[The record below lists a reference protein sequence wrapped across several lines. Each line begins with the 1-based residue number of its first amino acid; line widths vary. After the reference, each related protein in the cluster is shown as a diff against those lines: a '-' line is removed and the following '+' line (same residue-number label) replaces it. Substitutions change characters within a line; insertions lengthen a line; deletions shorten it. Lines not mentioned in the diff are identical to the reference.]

1 MSAHIDPLIAAPP
14 AAARRIAPRSAPTR
28 PTAFEGKPASG
39 ASRPSNTATRHTAFE
54 GETALGAAQPS
65 NAVEVEV
72 VVGASVV
79 FVVEDI
85 EAVYRR
91 MYPGLVRMA
100 YLLVD
105 TQEAAEEAVQDAFAK
120 AYSKWSRV
128 QTPEAYM
135 RTCVIN
141 ACRRVHR
148 RRRVMGRA
156 PQPSIEHGELHADH
170 IADVVRTLR
179 SPMKEAVVL
188 RYYLQLSDPEIA
200 EALGIAVGT
209 VKSTLHRA
217 RALLQKE
224 WS

>member
-14 AAARRIAPRSAPTR
+14 AAARPVAPRSAR
-28 PTAFEGKPASG
+28 PTS
-39 ASRPSNTATRHTAFE
+39 RHTAFE
-54 GETALGAAQPS
+54 AETGAGAAKPSNAAPRHTAFEAETAQGAGQPS
-65 NAVEVEV
+65 NAME

-79 FVVEDI
+79 FVVEDV

-156 PQPSIEHGELHADH
+156 PQPSIEHGELYADH

-217 RALLQKE
+217 RALLKKE
-224 WS
+224 LS

>member
-14 AAARRIAPRSAPTR
+14 AAARTATPRPAR
-28 PTAFEGKPASG
+28 PTAFEAQTVIG
-39 ASRPSNTATRHTAFE
+39 AAAASNTAITRSAFE
-54 GETALGAAQPS
+54 AQPVIGAAAAS
-65 NAVEVEV
+65 HAVEV
-72 VVGASVV
+72 VGDV

-105 TQEAAEEAVQDAFAK
+105 TQELAEEAVQDAFAK
-120 AYSKWSRV
+120 AYPKWSRV

-141 ACRRVHR
+141 ACRRVQR
-148 RRRVMGRA
+148 RRKVMGRT
-156 PQPSIEHGELHADH
+156 PPPPFEHGELHADH

-217 RALLQKE
+217 RAMLKKE
-224 WS
+224 LS

>member
-1 MSAHIDPLIAAPP
+1 M
-14 AAARRIAPRSAPTR
+14 
-28 PTAFEGKPASG
+28 E
-39 ASRPSNTATRHTAFE
+39 
-54 GETALGAAQPS
+54 
-65 NAVEVEV
+65 

-79 FVVEDI
+79 FVVEDV

-141 ACRRVHR
+141 ACRRVQR
-148 RRRVMGRA
+148 RRRMVRRQ
-156 PQPSIEHGELHADH
+156 PDPSIEHGEMYADH

-188 RYYLQLSDPEIA
+188 RYYLQLSDQEIA

-217 RALLQKE
+217 RALLKKE
-224 WS
+224 LS

>member
-1 MSAHIDPLIAAPP
+1 MSAHIDPLIAASP
-14 AAARRIAPRSAPTR
+14 AAARTATPRPSARPAAPA
-28 PTAFEGKPASG
+28 AFEDFRS
-39 ASRPSNTATRHTAFE
+39 SSVRNPSH
-54 GETALGAAQPS
+54 
-65 NAVEVEV
+65 AVR
-72 VVGASVV
+72 VVGEDGVDV

-105 TQEAAEEAVQDAFAK
+105 TQELAEEAVQDAFAK

-141 ACRRVHR
+141 ACRRVQR
-148 RRRVMGRA
+148 RRKVMGRT
-156 PQPSIEHGELHADH
+156 PPPPFEHGELHADH
-170 IADVVRTLR
+170 IADVVRALR

-217 RALLQKE
+217 RVLLKKE
-224 WS
+224 LS

>member
-1 MSAHIDPLIAAPP
+1 MNAHIDPLIAAPP
-14 AAARRIAPRSAPTR
+14 AAARTATRRPARSK
-28 PTAFEGKPASG
+28 AFEAQPVTG
-39 ASRPSNTATRHTAFE
+39 AAAASNTAITRSAFE
-54 GETALGAAQPS
+54 AQPVTGAAAAS
-65 NAVEVEV
+65 HAVEV
-72 VVGASVV
+72 VGDVL
-79 FVVEDI
+79 VVEDI

-105 TQEAAEEAVQDAFAK
+105 TQQLAEEAVQDAFAK

-128 QTPEAYM
+128 QTPDAYM

-141 ACRRVHR
+141 ACRRVQR
-148 RRRVMGRA
+148 RRKVMGRT
-156 PQPSIEHGELHADH
+156 PQPPFEHGELHADH

-217 RALLQKE
+217 RALLKKE
-224 WS
+224 LS

>member
-14 AAARRIAPRSAPTR
+14 AAARPVTPRPPNPARRS
-28 PTAFEGKPASG
+28 AFEGKPASG
-39 ASRPSNTATRHTAFE
+39 AAKPSNAVTRRSAFE
-54 GETALGAAQPS
+54 AETGHGAVQPS
-65 NAVEVEV
+65 NAVEV
-72 VVGASVV
+72 VGESDVY
-79 FVVEDI
+79 VVEDV

-105 TQEAAEEAVQDAFAK
+105 TQEAAEEAVQDAFTK

-156 PQPSIEHGELHADH
+156 PQPSIEHGEMYADH

-188 RYYLQLSDPEIA
+188 RYYLQLSDQEIA

-217 RALLQKE
+217 RALLKKE
-224 WS
+224 LS